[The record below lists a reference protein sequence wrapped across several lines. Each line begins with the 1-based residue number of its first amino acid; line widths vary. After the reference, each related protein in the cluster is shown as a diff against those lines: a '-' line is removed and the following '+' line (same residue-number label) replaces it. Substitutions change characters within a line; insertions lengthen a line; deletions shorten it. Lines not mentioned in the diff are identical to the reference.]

1 MAAFLTDHS
10 AIIAV
15 KTVSGNQPQISA
27 YKEDAGRT
35 FLNGVPVEL
44 AAGYIQEWD
53 GTTVAAGILGVGT
66 TFGSNL
72 GSPGAGAPGPF
83 TGVGFPGTS
92 TTFGS
97 VPFQPSAV
105 NIPHGAPMSDGRQLS
120 YIANADSIFEGQ
132 IDNASGANYT
142 LLVTDIGK
150 EFGLTKDVTGHWYI
164 DRNKV
169 TVGVNTV
176 VVVVDTTID
185 GLIANARVLFKFVET
200 AWQLAA

>member
-1 MAAFLTDHS
+1 
-10 AIIAV
+10 
-15 KTVSGNQPQISA
+15 
-27 YKEDAGRT
+27 
-35 FLNGVPVEL
+35 
-44 AAGYIQEWD
+44 
-53 GTTVAAGILGVGT
+53 
-66 TFGSNL
+66 
-72 GSPGAGAPGPF
+72 
-83 TGVGFPGTS
+83 
-92 TTFGS
+92 
-97 VPFQPSAV
+97 
-105 NIPHGAPMSDGRQLS
+105 MSDGRQVS

-185 GLIANARVLFKFVET
+185 GLIANARVLFKFVE
-200 AWQLAA
+200 ASWQLLA

>member
-1 MAAFLTDHS
+1 MAAFLSDHMPLV
-10 AIIAV
+10 AV

-44 AAGYIQEWD
+44 AAGYVQEWD
-53 GTTVAAGILGVGT
+53 GTTVAVGILGVGT

-72 GSPGAGAPGPF
+72 GSAGAGAPGPF
-83 TGVGFPGTS
+83 TGVGFPGTG

-105 NIPHGAPMSDGRQLS
+105 NIPHGAPMSDGRQLT

-132 IDNASGANYT
+132 VDNATGASYT

-150 EFGLTKDVTGHWYI
+150 AFGLTKDTTGHWYI
-164 DRNKV
+164 DRNKT

-176 VVVVDTTID
+176 VMIVDTTID
-185 GLIANARVLFKFVET
+185 GLIANARVLFKFVEA
-200 AWQLAA
+200 AWQLAS